1 MGHVA
6 CMAEIRKVHKILVG
20 KPKEKETS
28 VEWQVQVDTL
38 KQKIVIFDIVADG
51 TCLEDWKILRAM

>member
-20 KPKEKETS
+20 KPKGKKTS
-28 VEWQVQVDTL
+28 VEWQLSGHTSAENCN
-38 KQKIVIFDIVADG
+38 I
-51 TCLEDWKILRAM
+51 